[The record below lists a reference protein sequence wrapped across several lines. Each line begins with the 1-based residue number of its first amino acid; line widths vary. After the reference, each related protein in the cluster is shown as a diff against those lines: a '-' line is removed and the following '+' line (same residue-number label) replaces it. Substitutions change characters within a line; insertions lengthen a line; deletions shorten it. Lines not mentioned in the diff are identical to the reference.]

1 MDVHTTIVLTDII
14 SRLPCELGVL
24 ILRHLDLASIVTCM
38 RVSSAWRNLATDNA
52 VWRDLFFRREGW
64 GIDLSRALA
73 RGWTLPEKPDS
84 QLFDMNVDY
93 FSSQNPRSRLSLPL
107 LQTQNLYP
115 GSAGPS
121 PYATPLFMTPAPPTP
136 IVLSPSPFSP
146 ERPLSTA
153 PDTPPTTAAPLTL
166 PWRTLYR
173 TRLTLDERWSTSS
186 FTPTKLRIA
195 GHANSVYCA
204 AFDSARIVTGARDH
218 TVRVWSVGD
227 GECLAV
233 LRGHMGS
240 VLCLKFEED
249 WDLHQDEGMLVTG
262 SSDHTVRVW
271 TLRVVDHE
279 SGRVEGYEH
288 AVLTGHA
295 GGVLDIRFD
304 ARWIASSSK
313 DNSIRIWDRRTLQL
327 HRVLQGHDGPV
338 NSIAMQ
344 SGKLVSASGDGR
356 IIFWD
361 MEKGECLRVLDHTR
375 GHACVDFKGDL
386 IVSGSNDSKIK
397 VWSASTGACL
407 STLTGHTDLV
417 RALDFDPDAG
427 RLVSA
432 SYDMS
437 VRVWDLRSGR
447 CVREFLRHQGSHI
460 LDVKFDCC
468 KIVRSV
474 LCISCV
480 DEGADARV

>member
-1 MDVHTTIVLTDII
+1 M
-14 SRLPCELGVL
+14 L

-38 RVSSAWRNLATDNA
+38 RVSRAWRNLASDNA

-64 GIDLSRALA
+64 RIDLARALA
-73 RGWTLPEKPDS
+73 RGWTFPDS
-84 QLFDMNVDY
+84 QIPDTNMDY
-93 FSSQNPRSRLSLPL
+93 FSFHLPRSRLSLPL
-107 LQTQNLYP
+107 LQTKNLSS

-153 PDTPPTTAAPLTL
+153 SATPPTLAAPLTL
-166 PWRTLYR
+166 PWQTLYR
-173 TRLTLDERWSTSS
+173 TRLTLDERWSTPS
-186 FTPTKLRIA
+186 FAPTKLRIA

-218 TVRVWSVGD
+218 TVRVWRVGD
-227 GECLAV
+227 GECLGV
-233 LRGHMGS
+233 LRGHVGS

-249 WDLHQDEGMLVTG
+249 WDLRQEEGMLITG
-262 SSDHTVRVW
+262 SSDRTVRVW
-271 TLRVVDHE
+271 ALRVVDRE
-279 SGRVEGYEH
+279 TGRVEGYER
-288 AVLTGHA
+288 AVLTGHD

-313 DNSIRIWDRRTLQL
+313 DNTIRVWDRRTLKL
-327 HRVLQGHDGPV
+327 HRVLHAHDGPV

-361 MEKGECLRVLDHTR
+361 MDKGECLRVLDHTR

-417 RALDFDPDAG
+417 RALAFDPDAG

-447 CVREFLRHQGSHI
+447 CIREFLRHQGSHI

-468 KIVRSV
+468 KIVR
-474 LCISCV
+474 
-480 DEGADARV
+480 